1 MQGLVLLLIVGM
13 TVWNG
18 VTGYI
23 TLLRKPVRVWRFYV
37 GPSSTLTVIWRTMGL
52 HHLCWEGCILVA
64 RESGDSLA
72 DACICCKTPERKDGS
87 PQKVEPGSK
96 EGRGGNPKSL
106 GCPYKLSHRKISVG
120 GHHLGPGRPERGS
133 CLLGECSDASY
144 SWLLDKPSAS
154 QFR

>member
-1 MQGLVLLLIVGM
+1 MQGLVLLLIVGI

-18 VTGYI
+18 VTGYV

-37 GPSSTLTVIWRTMGL
+37 GLSSTLTVIWRTTGL
-52 HHLCWEGCILVA
+52 HHLCWEGCIPVA

-106 GCPYKLSHRKISVG
+106 GCPYLQTLPWKDQCWWASPGARKAGERQLPARGVLRCIILLIARHALSLSV
-120 GHHLGPGRPERGS
+120 
-133 CLLGECSDASY
+133 
-144 SWLLDKPSAS
+144 
-154 QFR
+154 